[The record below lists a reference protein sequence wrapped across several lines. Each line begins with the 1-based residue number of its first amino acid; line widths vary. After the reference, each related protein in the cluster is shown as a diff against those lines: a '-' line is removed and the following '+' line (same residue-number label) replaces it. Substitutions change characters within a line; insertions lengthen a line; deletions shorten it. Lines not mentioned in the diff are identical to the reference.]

1 MTGIEAAG
9 DLVTGA
15 LVAGA
20 VERHAGERDGHED
33 SHGPCL
39 NCGTALIGDYCHRCG
54 QPGHI
59 HRTLSAIWHDL
70 AHGVLHF
77 EGKIWNTLPLLAWRP
92 GELTRRFI
100 HGERARFV
108 SPMALFLF
116 SVFLM
121 FALFSVIGAHL
132 ETPDNTPPTEAAQAQ
147 ARARIPT
154 AEAEVAALKQQ
165 RAAAARGSGRDAL
178 NDRIDKAQDNL
189 SDLRDVAS
197 WKPGRFTDL
206 KTGWPR
212 LDKGI
217 QKANEN
223 PNLVLYKIQ
232 SSAYKFSWALIPL
245 SVPFMWLLYA
255 WRPKFKMYDHAV
267 FVTYSLSFMS
277 LLIIVLTIA
286 SKLGVSSDII
296 AIAGTFIPPIHI
308 YRQLRGAYG
317 TRPIPALL
325 RLFVLGVF
333 ATFVLTAFVLL
344 LVGMGVL
351 G

>member
-1 MTGIEAAG
+1 MTGVEAAG
-9 DLVTGA
+9 ELVTGA
-15 LVAGA
+15 LIAGA
-20 VERHAGERDGHED
+20 IERHSGERTGHD
-33 SHGPCL
+33 SHPALCL
-39 NCGTALIGDYCHRCG
+39 NCGTALVGDYCHRCG

-59 HRTLSAIWHDL
+59 HRSLSAIWHDL

-121 FALFSVIGAHL
+121 FAFFGAIGAHL
-132 ETPDNTPPTEAAQAQ
+132 EAPDNRPTTEIAQAQ
-147 ARARIPT
+147 ARAKIPETQARI
-154 AEAEVAALKQQ
+154 AALVKQ
-165 RAAAARGSGRDAL
+165 RAAATSPQAREMIGAQIEKARD
-178 NDRIDKAQDNL
+178 
-189 SDLRDVAS
+189 DLDGFKEIAS
-197 WKPGRFTDL
+197 WKPGRPIDF

-217 QKANEN
+217 QKAKDN

-255 WRPKFKMYDHAV
+255 WRPQFKLYDHAV

-277 LLIIVLTIA
+277 LLVIVLTA
-286 SKLGVSSDII
+286 LSKLGVPSDAI

-317 TRPIPALL
+317 TRPVPALL
-325 RLFVLGVF
+325 RLFVLCFLASFILTVF
-333 ATFVLTAFVLL
+333 LL
-344 LVGMGVL
+344 LLIGMGVL